1 MADNKMTSLLGKP
14 GQSFGELAGAYLSGT
29 GKKKNRAR
37 NVLLGSLFFNA
48 AEASRQSRVADRL
61 RSQEIENA
69 ALEAKLASQFQ
80 TQMDLIERDQEI
92 KSKTQNVY
100 FKPQAEEAFNSA
112 LESGKL
118 ESLFGP
124 NGGLENGNDIKR
136 KWMASW
142 IKENPYADH
151 QAQMINIDVKTAPR
165 TLEAFSAEAKD
176 YMYKRG
182 KQIAS
187 PQNVS
192 LVHKALGMVG
202 IGKSDAEYNK
212 EVVESKKI
220 LDDKQAKIN
229 QFYKYDVGENQNSK
243 VSLNVDQETVTASYI
258 KEEFQKA
265 IGSDVPELEQQFL
278 RDVRADGMTMAD
290 LKANLTE
297 YALDTRSQEF
307 EALEN
312 NLNLKIARSYG
323 YSTYKQLQDGVAA
336 GEVSGAAVKRLRNE
350 NRLASFGLT
359 KDKQSAAIEAAEGW
373 VEVLAEN
380 NEPKQKELM
389 NNFFDQIEKSQ
400 FISADEKM
408 LRDATES
415 IFKVSLNTIQEDV
428 TKFRSGLDPVMENI
442 VFSQE
447 FLDTSRKTLIEELN
461 EGGPQ
466 GKQILSELEAVNF
479 NISSDLDEDSVAY
492 RILSNA
498 YGKQYFGL
506 RRKTAQAMAT
516 SFENNATAFL
526 STKQLLGTPRF
537 RDSLNI
543 QVPQS
548 QILQNATSLAD

>member
-92 KSKTQNVY
+92 KSKTKGVY
-100 FKPQAEEAFNSA
+100 FKPQAEEAFNAA

-124 NGGLENGNDIKR
+124 NGGLENGNELKR

-142 IKENPYADH
+142 IDENPYADH
-151 QAQMINIDVKTAPR
+151 QAQMTNIDVKTAPR

-212 EVVESKKI
+212 EVVESKKA

-229 QFYKYDVGENQNSK
+229 QFYKYDVGENQKSK
-243 VSLNVDQETVTASYI
+243 VILNVDQETVTASYI

-278 RDVRADGMTMAD
+278 RDVRADGMTMSD

-297 YALDTRSQEF
+297 YALDTRSKEF
-307 EALEN
+307 EALEED
-312 NLNLKIARSYG
+312 LNLKVARSYG
-323 YSTYKQLQDGVAA
+323 YATYEQLQDGVAA

-373 VEVLAEN
+373 VEVLAEDN
-380 NEPKQKELM
+380 PEKQQELM

-400 FISADEKM
+400 FISTDEKM

-415 IFKVSLNTIQEDV
+415 IFKVSLNTIQEDI
-428 TKFRSGLDPVMENI
+428 TKFRSGLDPAMENI

-447 FLDTSRKTLIEELN
+447 FLDTSRTKLIEELN

-466 GKQILSELEAVNF
+466 GKQILAELEAVNF
-479 NISSDLDEDSVAY
+479 NIASDLDEDSVAY

-516 SFENNATAFL
+516 SFENNATSFL
-526 STKQLLGTPRF
+526 STKQLLGQPKFT
-537 RDSLNI
+537 DSLK
-543 QVPQS
+543 
-548 QILQNATSLAD
+548 LQEELKEDFLDTL

>member
-151 QAQMINIDVKTAPR
+151 LAQMTNIDVKTAPR

-202 IGKSDAEYNK
+202 IGKSDAEYNT
-212 EVVESKKI
+212 EVGTAKDLLDSKQK
-220 LDDKQAKIN
+220 KIN

-312 NLNLKIARSYG
+312 DLNLKIARSYG
-323 YSTYKQLQDGVAA
+323 YSTYKQLQDGVAV

-442 VFSQE
+442 VFSQD

-479 NISSDLDEDSVAY
+479 NISSDLDEDSVSY

-537 RDSLNI
+537 RDSLKI

>member
-1 MADNKMTSLLGKP
+1 MADNKITSLLGKP
-14 GQSFGELAGAYLSGT
+14 GQSWGELAGAYLSGT

-48 AEASRQSRVADRL
+48 AEASRQARVADRL
-61 RSQEIENA
+61 RSQEVENA
-69 ALEAKLASQFQ
+69 ALEAKLAAQFQ

-92 KSKTQNVY
+92 KSKTKGVY
-100 FKPQAEEAFNSA
+100 FKPQAEEAFNAA

-124 NGGLENGNDIKR
+124 NGGLENGNELKR

-142 IKENPYADH
+142 IDENPYADH
-151 QAQMINIDVKTAPR
+151 QAQMTNIDVKTAPR

-182 KQIAS
+182 KQITA

-202 IGKSDAEYNK
+202 IGKSDSEYNK
-212 EVVESKKI
+212 EVVEAKKI

-229 QFYKYDVGENQNSK
+229 NFYKYDVGENQNSK
-243 VSLNVDQETVTASYI
+243 IILNVDQEKVTSAYI

-297 YALDTRSQEF
+297 YALDTRSKEF
-307 EALEN
+307 EALEQD
-312 NLNLKIARSYG
+312 LNLKIARSYG
-323 YSTYKQLQDGVAA
+323 YATYEQLQDGVAA

-373 VEVLAEN
+373 VEVLAEDN
-380 NEPKQKELM
+380 PEKQKELM

-400 FISADEKM
+400 FISTDEKM
-408 LRDATES
+408 IRDATES
-415 IFKVSLNTIQEDV
+415 IFKVSLNTIQEDI
-428 TKFRSGLDPVMENI
+428 TKFRSGLDPAMENI

-466 GKQILSELEAVNF
+466 GKQILAELEAVNF

-492 RILSNA
+492 RILANA

-516 SFENNATAFL
+516 SFESNATSFL
-526 STKQLLGTPRF
+526 STKQLLGQPKFT
-537 RDSLNI
+537 DSLKI
-543 QVPQS
+543 KIPQS
-548 QILQNATSLAD
+548 QVLQNATSLAD

>member
-92 KSKTQNVY
+92 KSKTKGVY
-100 FKPQAEEAFNSA
+100 FKPQAEEAFNAA

-124 NGGLENGNDIKR
+124 NGGLENGNELKR

-142 IKENPYADH
+142 IDENPYADH
-151 QAQMINIDVKTAPR
+151 QAQMTNIDVKTAPR

-229 QFYKYDVGENQNSK
+229 NFYKYDVGENQKSK
-243 VSLNVDQETVTASYI
+243 VILNVDQETVTASYI

-278 RDVRADGMTMAD
+278 RDVRADGMTMSD

-297 YALDTRSQEF
+297 YALDTRSKEF
-307 EALEN
+307 EALEED
-312 NLNLKIARSYG
+312 LNLKVARSYG
-323 YSTYKQLQDGVAA
+323 YATYEQLQDGVAA

-373 VEVLAEN
+373 VEVLAEDN
-380 NEPKQKELM
+380 PEKQQELM

-400 FISADEKM
+400 FISTDEKM

-415 IFKVSLNTIQEDV
+415 IFKVSLNTIQEDI
-428 TKFRSGLDPVMENI
+428 TKFRSGLDPAMENI
-442 VFSQE
+442 VFSQD
-447 FLDTSRKTLIEELN
+447 FLDTSRTKLIEELN

-466 GKQILSELEAVNF
+466 GKQILAELEAVNF
-479 NISSDLDEDSVAY
+479 NIASDLDEDSVAY

-516 SFENNATAFL
+516 SFENNATSFL
-526 STKQLLGTPRF
+526 STKQLLGQPKFT
-537 RDSLNI
+537 DSLK
-543 QVPQS
+543 
-548 QILQNATSLAD
+548 LQEELKEDFLDTL

>member
-151 QAQMINIDVKTAPR
+151 LAQMKNIDVRTAPR

-278 RDVRADGMTMAD
+278 RDVRADGMTMSD

-297 YALDTRSQEF
+297 YALDTRSKEF
-307 EALEN
+307 EALEED
-312 NLNLKIARSYG
+312 LNLKIARSYG
-323 YSTYKQLQDGVAA
+323 YATYEQLQDGVAA

-350 NRLASFGLT
+350 NRLTSFGLA

-380 NEPKQKELM
+380 NETKQKELM

-400 FISADEKM
+400 FISTDEKM

-415 IFKVSLNTIQEDV
+415 IFKVSLNTIQEDI
-428 TKFRSGLDPVMENI
+428 TKFRSGLDPAMENI
-442 VFSQE
+442 VFSQD
-447 FLDTSRKTLIEELN
+447 FLDTSRNKLIEELN

-466 GKQILSELEAVNF
+466 GKQILAELEAVNF
-479 NISSDLDEDSVAY
+479 NIASGLDEDSVAY

-516 SFENNATAFL
+516 SFENNATSFL
-526 STKQLLGTPRF
+526 STKQLLGQPKFT
-537 RDSLNI
+537 DSLK
-543 QVPQS
+543 
-548 QILQNATSLAD
+548 LQEELKKDFLDTL

>member
-92 KSKTQNVY
+92 KSKTKGVY
-100 FKPQAEEAFNSA
+100 FKPQAEEAFNAA

-124 NGGLENGNDIKR
+124 NGGLENGNELKR

-142 IKENPYADH
+142 IDENPYADH
-151 QAQMINIDVKTAPR
+151 QAQMTNIDVKTAPR

-182 KQIAS
+182 KQITS

-212 EVVESKKI
+212 EVVESKKA

-229 QFYKYDVGENQNSK
+229 QFYKYDVGENQKSK
-243 VSLNVDQETVTASYI
+243 VILNVDQETVTASYI

-278 RDVRADGMTMAD
+278 RDVRADGMTMSD

-297 YALDTRSQEF
+297 YALDTRSKEF
-307 EALEN
+307 EALEED
-312 NLNLKIARSYG
+312 LNLKVARSYG
-323 YSTYKQLQDGVAA
+323 YATYEQLQDGVAA

-373 VEVLAEN
+373 VEVLAEDN
-380 NEPKQKELM
+380 PEKQQELM

-400 FISADEKM
+400 FISTDEKM

-415 IFKVSLNTIQEDV
+415 IFKVSLNTIQEDI
-428 TKFRSGLDPVMENI
+428 TKFRSGLDPAMENI

-447 FLDTSRKTLIEELN
+447 FLDTSRTKLIEELN

-466 GKQILSELEAVNF
+466 GKQILAELEAVNF
-479 NISSDLDEDSVAY
+479 NIASDLDEDSVAY

-516 SFENNATAFL
+516 SFENNATSFL
-526 STKQLLGTPRF
+526 STKQLLGQPKFT
-537 RDSLNI
+537 DSLK
-543 QVPQS
+543 
-548 QILQNATSLAD
+548 LQEELKEDFLDTL

>member
-92 KSKTQNVY
+92 KSKTKGVY
-100 FKPQAEEAFNSA
+100 FKPQAEEAFNAA

-124 NGGLENGNDIKR
+124 NGGLENGNELKR

-142 IKENPYADH
+142 IDENPYADH
-151 QAQMINIDVKTAPR
+151 QAQMTNIDVKTAPR

-182 KQIAS
+182 KQITS

-212 EVVESKKI
+212 EVVESKKA

-229 QFYKYDVGENQNSK
+229 QFYKYDVGENQKSK
-243 VSLNVDQETVTASYI
+243 VILNVDQETVTASYI

-278 RDVRADGMTMAD
+278 RDVRADGMTMSD

-297 YALDTRSQEF
+297 YALDTRSKEF
-307 EALEN
+307 EALEED
-312 NLNLKIARSYG
+312 LNLKVARSYG
-323 YSTYKQLQDGVAA
+323 YATYEQLQDGVAA

-373 VEVLAEN
+373 VEVLAEDN
-380 NEPKQKELM
+380 PEKQQELM

-400 FISADEKM
+400 FISTDEKM

-415 IFKVSLNTIQEDV
+415 IFKVSLNTIQEDI
-428 TKFRSGLDPVMENI
+428 TKFRSGLDPAMENI

-447 FLDTSRKTLIEELN
+447 FLDTSRTKLIEELN

-466 GKQILSELEAVNF
+466 GKQILAELEAVNF
-479 NISSDLDEDSVAY
+479 NIASDLDEDSVAY

-537 RDSLNI
+537 RDSLKI

>member
-14 GQSFGELAGAYLSGT
+14 GQSWGELAGAYLSGT

-48 AEASRQSRVADRL
+48 AEASRQARVADRL

-92 KSKTQNVY
+92 KSKTKGVY
-100 FKPQAEEAFNSA
+100 FKPQAEEAFNAA

-124 NGGLENGNDIKR
+124 DGGLENGNELKR

-142 IKENPYADH
+142 IDENPYADH
-151 QAQMINIDVKTAPR
+151 QAQMTNIDVKTAPR

-182 KQIAS
+182 KQITA

-212 EVVESKKI
+212 EVVEAKKI

-229 QFYKYDVGENQNSK
+229 NFYKYDVGENQNSK
-243 VSLNVDQETVTASYI
+243 ISLNVDQEKVTSAYI

-297 YALDTRSQEF
+297 YALDTRSKEF
-307 EALEN
+307 EALEQD
-312 NLNLKIARSYG
+312 LNLKIARSYG
-323 YSTYKQLQDGVAA
+323 YATYEQLQDGVAA

-373 VEVLAEN
+373 VEVLAEDN
-380 NEPKQKELM
+380 PEKQKELM

-400 FISADEKM
+400 FISTDEKM
-408 LRDATES
+408 IRDATES
-415 IFKVSLNTIQEDV
+415 IFKVSLNTIQEDI
-428 TKFRSGLDPVMENI
+428 TKFRSGLDPAMENI
-442 VFSQE
+442 VFSQD
-447 FLDTSRKTLIEELN
+447 FLDTSRATLIEELN

-466 GKQILSELEAVNF
+466 GKQILAELEAVNF

-516 SFENNATAFL
+516 SFESNATSFL
-526 STKQLLGTPRF
+526 STKQLLGQPKFT
-537 RDSLNI
+537 DSLKI
-543 QVPQS
+543 KIPQS
-548 QILQNATSLAD
+548 QVLQNATSLAD

>member
-14 GQSFGELAGAYLSGT
+14 GQSWGDLAGAYLSGT

-92 KSKTQNVY
+92 KSKTKDVY
-100 FKPQAEEAFNSA
+100 FKPQAEEAFNAA

-118 ESLFGP
+118 EPLFGP
-124 NGGLENGNDIKR
+124 NGGLENGNELKR

-142 IKENPYADH
+142 INENPYADH
-151 QAQMINIDVKTAPR
+151 QAQMTNIDVKTAPR

-182 KQIAS
+182 KQITS

-212 EVVESKKI
+212 EVVESKKA

-229 QFYKYDVGENQNSK
+229 QFYKYDVGENQKSK
-243 VSLNVDQETVTASYI
+243 VILNVDQEKVTASYI

-290 LKANLTE
+290 LKANLTS
-297 YALDTRSQEF
+297 YALDTRSKEF

-312 NLNLKIARSYG
+312 DLNLKVARSYG
-323 YSTYKQLQDGVAA
+323 YPTYEELQNGILNQ
-336 GEVSGAAVKRLRNE
+336 EVSGAAVKRLKNE
-350 NRLASFGLT
+350 NRLSNFGLT

-380 NEPKQKELM
+380 DETKQKELM
-389 NNFFDQIEKSQ
+389 KNFFDQIEKSQ
-400 FISADEKM
+400 FISADDK
-408 LRDATES
+408 LIRDATES
-415 IFKVSLNTIQEDV
+415 IFKVSLAKIEEDQSD
-428 TKFRSGLDPVMENI
+428 FRSGLNPALENI
-442 VFSQE
+442 VFSQD
-447 FLDTSRKTLIEELN
+447 FLATSQNKLIEELN
-461 EGGPQ
+461 QAGPK
-466 GKQILSELEAVNF
+466 GKQILAELEAVKF
-479 NISSDLDEDSVAY
+479 QISSDLDEDSVAY
-492 RILSNA
+492 NILSNA
-498 YGKQYFGL
+498 YAKQYFGF

-516 SFENNATAFL
+516 SFDSNATSFL
-526 STKQLLGTPRF
+526 STKELLGTPRF
-537 RDSLNI
+537 TDSLKLKI
-543 QVPQS
+543 PQS
-548 QILQNATSLAD
+548 QVLQNATSLAD

>member
-14 GQSFGELAGAYLSGT
+14 GQSWGELAGAYLSGT

-92 KSKTQNVY
+92 KSKTKGVY
-100 FKPQAEEAFNSA
+100 FKPQAEEAFNAA

-124 NGGLENGNDIKR
+124 NGGLENGNELKR

-142 IKENPYADH
+142 IDENPYADH
-151 QAQMINIDVKTAPR
+151 QAQMTNIDVKTAPR

-182 KQIAS
+182 KQITS

-229 QFYKYDVGENQNSK
+229 NFYKYDVGENQNSK
-243 VSLNVDQETVTASYI
+243 ISLNVDQEKVTSAYI

-297 YALDTRSQEF
+297 YALDTRSKEF
-307 EALEN
+307 EALEQD
-312 NLNLKIARSYG
+312 LNLKIARSYG
-323 YSTYKQLQDGVAA
+323 YATYEQLQDGVAA

-373 VEVLAEN
+373 VEVLAEDN
-380 NEPKQKELM
+380 PEKQKELM

-400 FISADEKM
+400 FISTDEKM
-408 LRDATES
+408 IRDATES
-415 IFKVSLNTIQEDV
+415 IFKVSLNTIQEDI
-428 TKFRSGLDPVMENI
+428 TKFRSGLDPAMENI
-442 VFSQE
+442 VFSQD

-466 GKQILSELEAVNF
+466 GKQILAELEAVNF

-492 RILSNA
+492 RILANA

-516 SFENNATAFL
+516 SFESNATSFL
-526 STKQLLGTPRF
+526 STKQLLGQPKFT
-537 RDSLNI
+537 DSLK
-543 QVPQS
+543 
-548 QILQNATSLAD
+548 LQEELKEEFLDTL

>member
-92 KSKTQNVY
+92 KSKTKGVY
-100 FKPQAEEAFNSA
+100 FKPQAEEAFNAA

-124 NGGLENGNDIKR
+124 NGGLENGNELKR

-142 IKENPYADH
+142 IDENPYADH
-151 QAQMINIDVKTAPR
+151 QAQMTNIDVKTAPR

-229 QFYKYDVGENQNSK
+229 NFYKYDVGENQKSK
-243 VSLNVDQETVTASYI
+243 VILNVDQETVTASYI

-278 RDVRADGMTMAD
+278 RDVRADGMTMSD

-297 YALDTRSQEF
+297 YALDTRSKEF
-307 EALEN
+307 EALEED
-312 NLNLKIARSYG
+312 LNLKVARSYG
-323 YSTYKQLQDGVAA
+323 YATYEQLQDGVAA

-373 VEVLAEN
+373 VEVLAEDN
-380 NEPKQKELM
+380 PEKQQELM

-400 FISADEKM
+400 FISTDEKM

-415 IFKVSLNTIQEDV
+415 IFKVSLNTIQEDI
-428 TKFRSGLDPVMENI
+428 TKFRSGLDPAMENI

-447 FLDTSRKTLIEELN
+447 FLDTSRTKLIEELN

-466 GKQILSELEAVNF
+466 GKQILAELEAVNF
-479 NISSDLDEDSVAY
+479 NIASDLDEDSVAY

-516 SFENNATAFL
+516 SFENNATSFL
-526 STKQLLGTPRF
+526 STKQLLGQPKFT
-537 RDSLNI
+537 DSLK
-543 QVPQS
+543 
-548 QILQNATSLAD
+548 LQEELKEDFLDTL